1 MNARDDSPPPRRGPA
16 LDEPAPP
23 PAAAPKRLPLPID
36 LNLPRRELLPEVDRL
51 ILNQTL
57 SRAGADFYS
66 LFVQRWGEPSK
77 GGYLIVIK
85 DSPARGRAVNLRIE
99 VNGTELL
106 NQTFFPSADY
116 LESLATNATDFI
128 VDYIENGRHLM
139 ASGDGEF

>member
-1 MNARDDSPPPRRGPA
+1 MATQ
-16 LDEPAPP
+16 
-23 PAAAPKRLPLPID
+23 PKRQPLPIN
-36 LNLPRRELLPEVDRL
+36 LNLPSRDLLPEVDRL

-57 SRAGADFYS
+57 SRAGADFYN

-85 DSPARGRAVNLRIE
+85 DTPARGRAVNLRVE
-99 VNGTELL
+99 VNGVELM
-106 NQTFFPSADY
+106 NQTFFPSAEY

-139 ASGDGEF
+139 PDGTAEF